1 MGGCASRRG
10 DLEVLFYNLIEWF
23 GGSLPWDRQFAS
35 PDMTKTAKFLA
46 FKQINK
52 FFKICFRGQ
61 KHPSFLGKFMKYI
74 SGLTFEEE
82 PDYKYLREIVREE
95 LDKAGGNTDNKLEF
109 KLAKLSDIK
118 GGDKDCPDLT
128 PSLLFGPSK
137 KPPVERVS
145 AVFDTACVSESS
157 YEQTRDRIIS
167 ERARASLENPT
178 QAMLD
183 ILEKLKLKTETALHS
198 PPVRQH
204 KGRKRTKSFIM
215 EERTENTP
223 AMLQV
228 LNMKKGNKALEESSD
243 ESDLEPA
250 ETAVAVRGKKV
261 PLNRSFSAP
270 EKCKTNPR
278 KTELQRLA
286 SSGQDEPFQL
296 RRRTRSDALAANR
309 GVRSNL
315 RSALNFGLGVIQ
327 SVSQS
332 LPKFLKYE

>member
-1 MGGCASRRG
+1 MG
-10 DLEVLFYNLIEWF
+10 
-23 GGSLPWDRQFAS
+23 
-35 PDMTKTAKFLA
+35 
-46 FKQINK
+46 
-52 FFKICFRGQ
+52 
-61 KHPSFLGKFMKYI
+61 
-74 SGLTFEEE
+74 
-82 PDYKYLREIVREE
+82 
-95 LDKAGGNTDNKLEF
+95 
-109 KLAKLSDIK
+109 
-118 GGDKDCPDLT
+118 
-128 PSLLFGPSK
+128 
-137 KPPVERVS
+137 
-145 AVFDTACVSESS
+145 FDTACVSESS

-183 ILEKLKLKTETALHS
+183 IMEKLNKTQQS
-198 PPVRQH
+198 PVVRQH

-228 LNMKKGNKALEESSD
+228 LKMKKGKLGEEASD
-243 ESDLEPA
+243 ESDPEPTDIA
-250 ETAVAVRGKKV
+250 EGPSAIRGKKYKV

-309 GVRSNL
+309 EVRSNL
-315 RSALNFGLGVIQ
+315 RSALNFGLGVIR

-332 LPKFLKYE
+332 LPKFLKIE